1 MRVIELK
8 RVTDTLCP
16 QLNMGLKDKIINTLD
31 LVGLLDK
38 EILLQLQ
45 EAMHC
50 TEVSKAGGG
59 YIIN

>member
-1 MRVIELK
+1 
-8 RVTDTLCP
+8 
-16 QLNMGLKDKIINTLD
+16 MGLNRIIINTLD

-38 EILLQLQ
+38 EILLQVQ

-50 TEVSKAGGG
+50 TEVSEAGCG